1 MTIAARAGTLRS
13 YGRLTSPYASRMR
26 GRLELNV
33 AASVLNALAVIGSSL
48 VAVPLIL
55 DAVGTAGFGAWA
67 LGVAI
72 VVYASLADA
81 ALGPAIQRFTAVAK
95 GAGDRAATTQL
106 FWTML
111 LAYAIV
117 GLIALVALRLAA
129 GPLVDLFDLPRRLQ
143 PDAEEMFRTLG
154 FAVAAGLLA
163 SGAGHLLAGVE
174 RFPAL
179 AISSAA
185 GAVAFVTGV
194 ALVVSDHGLPG
205 LALALVAQQSLVLL
219 ARLWALR
226 GLVRGRAPSLVTR
239 SEFGSMV
246 RFSLPLQA
254 TAIADLLN
262 QQSDKIVVGLT
273 AALVTL
279 GQLGIG
285 AQFADGG
292 RLVAAAALGP
302 LISTLAVTA
311 GARDPGLLR
320 ERFTQLHRTWVLGLL
335 GAGLVGVGAL
345 GPLIEAWLGPGH
357 REAAL
362 LGAILVLATVIGLTT
377 GSGAAYL
384 RAIGTPGLEARY
396 GVLVLCANVALTI
409 PLALVAG
416 ARGVVLGTLG
426 AYVIGAT
433 WFFTRLSRVVPASPV
448 RDPRDAV
455 AALATALAA
464 GGATLLAGWLAVELL
479 PGRTALPFVAGAALA
494 ALGAY
499 AATVLGLRPLARR
512 ARRPVDGTAA

>member
-1 MTIAARAGTLRS
+1 
-13 YGRLTSPYASRMR
+13 MR

-55 DAVGTAGFGAWA
+55 DAVGTAGFGAWS

-81 ALGPAIQRFTAVAK
+81 GLGPAVQRFTAVAK
-95 GAGDRAATTQL
+95 GSGAHGATTHL
-106 FWTML
+106 FWTTL
-111 LAYAIV
+111 LAYAVI
-117 GLIALVALRLAA
+117 GAIALAALWLAA
-129 GPLVDLFDLPRRLQ
+129 DPLVGLFDLPLRLQ
-143 PDAEEMFRTLG
+143 ADAEEMFRTLG

-163 SGAGHLLAGVE
+163 SGAGHLLAGLE
-174 RFPAL
+174 RFTSL
-179 AISSAA
+179 AVSSAA
-185 GAVAFVTGV
+185 GAVGFVTGV
-194 ALVVSDHGLPG
+194 ALFAADAGLPG
-205 LALALVAQQSLVLL
+205 IALALVAQQALVLL

-226 GLVRGRAPSLVTR
+226 SLITRPTLVARG
-239 SEFGSMV
+239 EFGRMV

-254 TAIADLLN
+254 TAIADLIN

-273 AALVTL
+273 AALVTV

-311 GARDPGLLR
+311 GAGEPDALKA
-320 ERFTQLHRTWVLGLL
+320 RFAQLHRTWVLGLL
-335 GAGLVGVGAL
+335 GAGLVGVASL
-345 GPLIEAWLGPGH
+345 EPLIEAWIGPGH

-396 GVLVLCANVALTI
+396 GVLVLCANVAFTI
-409 PLALVAG
+409 PLAFVAG

-426 AYVIGAT
+426 AYALGAL
-433 WFFTRLSRVVPASPV
+433 WFFSRLRRVVPASPV
-448 RDPRDAV
+448 RDRRDA
-455 AALATALAA
+455 ATAIAMAIAA
-464 GGATLLAGWLAVELL
+464 AAATLLAGSLAVAAL
-479 PGRTALPFVAGAALA
+479 PGRVALPFVAAAALA
-494 ALGAY
+494 ALAAY
-499 AATVLGLRPLARR
+499 AVVVLDLRR
-512 ARRPVDGTAA
+512 A